1 MNTLAQPPPETLLTY
16 QQAANILSL
25 SLRHFR
31 RELID
36 SGKIPFIEVAPR
48 SPRVDPAELNA
59 YLASKKKCHGAQ
71 AA

>member
-1 MNTLAQPPPETLLTY
+1 MNTQLDHTQPLLTY
-16 QQAANILSL
+16 AQAAQRLSL

-48 SPRVDPAELNA
+48 SPRVDPAELDA
-59 YLASKKKCHGAQ
+59 YMASKKKCHGAQ